1 MDLDDDFV
9 NDKPDFEESSAEAKL
24 EPDYNSPITPEIPSK
39 GGSKRHRK
47 SKRSAKRTRKS
58 KKSRKTKRRSVNNRK
73 KRTRRYRR

>member
-24 EPDYNSPITPEIPSK
+24 EPDYNSPITPEISSK

-47 SKRSAKRTRKS
+47 SRRSNKRTRKS
-58 KKSRKTKRRSVNNRK
+58 RKSRRMLANKK
-73 KRTRRYRR
+73 KRTRRHKR